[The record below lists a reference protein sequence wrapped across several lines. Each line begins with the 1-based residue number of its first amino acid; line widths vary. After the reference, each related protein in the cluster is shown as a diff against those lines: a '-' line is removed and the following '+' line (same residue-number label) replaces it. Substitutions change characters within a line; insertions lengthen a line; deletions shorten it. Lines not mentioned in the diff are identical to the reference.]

1 MVDLECIHQWSSD
14 WGITFNAAKTK
25 SMLFSRKKMANLPP
39 LFFNGTMLEN
49 SKSHKHLGVTFNSN
63 VKWNNHI
70 NEIYTKACRRIN
82 ILRMTKLKLD
92 RKSLGKLY
100 IGFIRPI
107 LEYGGIVWDNCS
119 IHEYDLLESVQLEA
133 ACIITGLRKGTSHVK
148 LYTELAWVS
157 LKERQRTNKLILLHK
172 ILHDETPLYL
182 LNEILLHANHQS
194 SYDLR
199 FNQVFEP
206 PFCNTT
212 SYKFFP

>member
-14 WGITFNAAKTK
+14 WGITFNAAKPK

-63 VKWNNHI
+63 VKWNSHI

-82 ILRMTKLKLD
+82 ILRLMKHKLD

-119 IHEYDLLESVQLEA
+119 IHEYDLLESVQLRGSLHNYRIKEGN
-133 ACIITGLRKGTSHVK
+133 ITCKIVHRTGMGVTERTSK
-148 LYTELAWVS
+148 D
-157 LKERQRTNKLILLHK
+157 K
-172 ILHDETPLYL
+172 
-182 LNEILLHANHQS
+182 
-194 SYDLR
+194 
-199 FNQVFEP
+199 
-206 PFCNTT
+206 
-212 SYKFFP
+212 